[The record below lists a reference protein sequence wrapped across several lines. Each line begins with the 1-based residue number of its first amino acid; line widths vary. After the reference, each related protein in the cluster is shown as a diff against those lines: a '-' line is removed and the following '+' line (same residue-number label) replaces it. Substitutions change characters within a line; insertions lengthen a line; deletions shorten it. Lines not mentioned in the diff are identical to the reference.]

1 MKKLIKLNYHSVFKY
16 ENDKESFK
24 YNGAA
29 FLEELDDK
37 TIISY
42 EDKTKIKFILKKD
55 EVFLHNDASVL
66 HLHKN
71 RVILNHYQTEYGI
84 LKLQTRLINYE
95 YDNTD
100 EHIIMFKSKDNF
112 TVKEVTANY
121 DNKKENLEYQF
132 ENNTITFNKVGT
144 VIYSVIIEYENGDII
159 NYLFV

>member
-37 TIISY
+37 MIISY

-95 YDNTD
+95 YDNTIKIKYALYD
-100 EHIIMFKSKDNF
+100 GMNLIS
-112 TVKEVTANY
+112 EVYILLNY
-121 DNKKENLEYQF
+121 QILEN
-132 ENNTITFNKVGT
+132 
-144 VIYSVIIEYENGDII
+144 
-159 NYLFV
+159 

>member
-1 MKKLIKLNYHSVFKY
+1 MKKLIKLNYRSVFKY
-16 ENDKESFK
+16 ENDKESFED
-24 YNGAA
+24 NGAA

-84 LKLQTRLINYE
+84 LKLQTRLIYYE
-95 YDNTD
+95 YDNTIKIKYALYD
-100 EHIIMFKSKDNF
+100 GMNLIS
-112 TVKEVTANY
+112 EVYIVLNY
-121 DNKKENLEYQF
+121 QILEN
-132 ENNTITFNKVGT
+132 
-144 VIYSVIIEYENGDII
+144 
-159 NYLFV
+159 

>member
-1 MKKLIKLNYHSVFKY
+1 MHLLNRKERWDTMKKLIKLNYHSVFKY

-42 EDKTKIKFILKKD
+42 EDKTKIKFILKKE

-95 YDNTD
+95 YDNTIKIKYALYD
-100 EHIIMFKSKDNF
+100 GMNLIS
-112 TVKEVTANY
+112 EVYIVLNY
-121 DNKKENLEYQF
+121 QILEN
-132 ENNTITFNKVGT
+132 
-144 VIYSVIIEYENGDII
+144 
-159 NYLFV
+159 

>member
-71 RVILNHYQTEYGI
+71 RVILNHYQT
-84 LKLQTRLINYE
+84 RLINYE
-95 YDNTD
+95 YDNTIKIKYALYD
-100 EHIIMFKSKDNF
+100 GMNLIS
-112 TVKEVTANY
+112 EVYIVLNY
-121 DNKKENLEYQF
+121 QILEN
-132 ENNTITFNKVGT
+132 
-144 VIYSVIIEYENGDII
+144 
-159 NYLFV
+159 

>member
-1 MKKLIKLNYHSVFKY
+1 MRKLIKLNYHSVFKY

-95 YDNTD
+95 YDNTIKIKYALYD
-100 EHIIMFKSKDNF
+100 GMNLIS
-112 TVKEVTANY
+112 EVYILLNY
-121 DNKKENLEYQF
+121 QILEN
-132 ENNTITFNKVGT
+132 
-144 VIYSVIIEYENGDII
+144 
-159 NYLFV
+159 

>member
-37 TIISY
+37 MIISY

-95 YDNTD
+95 YDNTIKIKYALYD
-100 EHIIMFKSKDNF
+100 GMNLIS
-112 TVKEVTANY
+112 EVYIVLNY
-121 DNKKENLEYQF
+121 QILEN
-132 ENNTITFNKVGT
+132 
-144 VIYSVIIEYENGDII
+144 
-159 NYLFV
+159 

>member
-55 EVFLHNDASVL
+55 EVF
-66 HLHKN
+66 
-71 RVILNHYQTEYGI
+71 Y
-84 LKLQTRLINYE
+84 
-95 YDNTD
+95 
-100 EHIIMFKSKDNF
+100 IMMQVFCTYIK
-112 TVKEVTANY
+112 
-121 DNKKENLEYQF
+121 
-132 ENNTITFNKVGT
+132 
-144 VIYSVIIEYENGDII
+144 IELY
-159 NYLFV
+159 